1 MIKIA
6 INGFGRIG
14 RSAFRVW
21 FDRHRQ
27 ELEIVAINDLVE
39 AEILAHLLKHDSVYG
54 IWDHNVTGTK
64 SIRDSGADES
74 EQLGKIAIDKVDIAT
89 FAAKDPSNLPWK
101 DLGVDVVIESTGR
114 FTKIDDAGG
123 HIKAGAKRVVISAPS
138 KDAPTFLLGVK
149 AYDGKSEVIN
159 NGSCTT
165 NCVGP
170 VAKVIDGTFGI
181 VKSAMTTV
189 HGYTAEQNL
198 VDGPPPP
205 LHPDLRRARAAAVN
219 IVPTTTGAV
228 TAVAKVLEGVEGKF
242 DGMALRVP
250 VLCGSVCDFTFL
262 VGKKTTAEEVNEV
275 FEKTS
280 KETPLRG
287 ILAVS
292 REPLVSS
299 DIIGRPESAI
309 VDLPLTK
316 VIDGDLVKV
325 VAWYD
330 NEYGYANRLIEQ
342 VIEVGKSF

>member
-1 MIKIA
+1 MIKVA

-14 RSAFRVW
+14 RGAFKVALEK
-21 FDRHRQ
+21 HAP
-27 ELEIVAINDLVE
+27 ELGIIAINDLVDPT
-39 AEILAHLLKHDSVYG
+39 ALAHLLKYDSVYG
-54 IWDHNVTGTK
+54 VWNHKVKGTK
-64 SIRDSGADES
+64 VTEEPKES
-74 EQLGKIAIDKVDIAT
+74 EGMEVGQIEVDGAKIKVFAT
-89 FAAKDPSNLPWK
+89 KDPSKLPWK
-101 DLGVDVVIESTGR
+101 DLGIDVVIESTGR
-114 FTKIDDAGG
+114 FTASDAAGA

-170 VAKVIDGTFGI
+170 VAKVIDDAFNI

-198 VDGPPPP
+198 IDGPPPP

-219 IVPTTTGAV
+219 IVPTSTGAA

-250 VLCGSVCDFTFL
+250 VLCGSISDFTFL
-262 VGKKTTAEEVNEV
+262 VGKKTTVEEINGAFKKAAQEANY
-275 FEKTS
+275 
-280 KETPLRG
+280 RG

-292 REPLVSS
+292 EDPLVSS
-299 DIIGRPESAI
+299 DIVGRPESAI

-330 NEYGYANRLIEQ
+330 NEWGYANRLIEQ
-342 VIEVGKSF
+342 VIEVGKQ